1 MASSVKNMTQGRPV
15 TLLITFALPL
25 MLGNVFQQLYTVVD
39 TAVVGQALGVH
50 ALAALGACDWLNWMV
65 LGTVQGLTQGFAIL
79 MAQEFGAER
88 IDRLRTALGNSIVLS
103 VCSAA
108 VLTVGSQLLARPVLL
123 LLQTPAEILP
133 DAMTYLRIMFGAI
146 PIILAYNLLASAL
159 RSLGDSRT
167 PLVAMVIASF
177 VNIGLDLLFV
187 LVFRWGIA
195 GAAIATVLAQ
205 VVACGFCLLQI
216 LRIPQLQLEKRHFR
230 PEAPVVKRL
239 LLLGSPM
246 GLSNAIIA
254 IGGMV
259 VQAVV
264 NGFGVLFI
272 AGYTATNKM
281 FGLLEI
287 AASSYGYGMTTY
299 VGQNIGARRLDRI
312 RSGMKAALGVAVVT
326 SAVIAVVILV
336 LGRGILSMFIS
347 GTPDEVARTMDIAY
361 YYLAVM
367 AVCLP
372 LLYLIHV
379 VRSSLQG
386 MGNSLLPMVSGIAEF
401 VVRVSC
407 APLLPLVLGDV
418 GIFYSEVLAWLGAD
432 LILIPSWIHV
442 LRKAERA
449 AVPTAEC
456 TEKDRTE
463 ESET

>member
-1 MASSVKNMTQGRPV
+1 
-15 TLLITFALPL
+15 
-25 MLGNVFQQLYTVVD
+25 
-39 TAVVGQALGVH
+39 
-50 ALAALGACDWLNWMV
+50 
-65 LGTVQGLTQGFAIL
+65 
-79 MAQEFGAER
+79 
-88 IDRLRTALGNSIVLS
+88 
-103 VCSAA
+103 
-108 VLTVGSQLLARPVLL
+108 VGSQLLARPVLV

-133 DAMTYLRIMFGAI
+133 DAMTYLRVMFGAI
-146 PIILAYNLLASAL
+146 PVILAYNLLASAL

-167 PLVAMVIASF
+167 PLVAMIIASF
-177 VNIGLDLLFV
+177 VNIALDLLFV

-205 VVACGFCLLQI
+205 AVACGFCLLQI
-216 LRIPQLQLEKRHFR
+216 LRIPQLQLQKRHFR
-230 PEAPVVKRL
+230 PEGAVIKRL

-326 SAVIAVVILV
+326 SAVIAVTVLA
-336 LGRGILSMFIS
+336 LGRSILSMFIS
-347 GTPDEVARTMDIAY
+347 GTPQEVARTMEIAY

-379 VRSSLQG
+379 IRCSLQG
-386 MGNSLLPMVSGIAEF
+386 MGNSLLPMVSGIAEL
-401 VVRVSC
+401 VVRVTC

-432 LILIPSWIHV
+432 LILIPSWIRV
-442 LRKAERA
+442 LRKAEHYESCMGQKVDVKLYRPMDGRKEYTGTLNGF
-449 AVPTAEC
+449 VDGNVTVDDKVF
-456 TEKDRTE
+456 EKKDVAQVRLHV
-463 ESET
+463 SF